1 MDNETILRSRGFTL
15 MRNRLL
21 WINRNLRMAFSY
33 EAARDHDGRWLTKAL
48 SEHVP
53 ETDFVFHFSQAPD
66 NPQVCRDILGEVALP
81 SLVPYIR
88 VGPLHA
94 GGLERN

>member
-33 EAARDHDGRWLTKAL
+33 EAARDHDRRWLSRAL
-48 SEHVP
+48 AERVP
-53 ETDFVFHFSQAPD
+53 ETDFVFHFSQAPED
-66 NPQVCRDILGEVALP
+66 IQVCRDILSELAMPHLDPKVRAKALH
-81 SLVPYIR
+81 I
-88 VGPLHA
+88 
-94 GGLERN
+94 GGLERD